1 MRHFLTNLLSV
12 ILAPSAATRR
22 QRRALGAAVL
32 IVVILMVLLGGFYL
46 KAGVAPG
53 TSLLFWGACLLLMGW
68 SVFLAYVDVKSIKH
82 EFRAQ
87 RKKLFFST
95 FSRAGF
101 EKDTRQKERS
111 QPPSGETSEPR
122 DTGGRDRGERE

>member
-22 QRRALGAAVL
+22 QRQGLGTALL

-53 TSLLFWGACLLLMGW
+53 SSLLFWGACFLLMLW
-68 SVFLAYVDVKSIKH
+68 AVFLAYLNVKSIKH

-95 FSRAGF
+95 FSRSGF
-101 EKDTRQKERS
+101 EKDTRQKEGS
-111 QPPSGETSEPR
+111 QSPSGETSGRRE
-122 DTGGRDRGERE
+122 TSGGNAGERE